1 VIVQMKRN
9 LRSHI
14 SIIRS
19 TRNTRSTKRSTKSI
33 TLPSLKS
40 AKVRKRG
47 RALKRGSQARIEATG
62 DNIIGVKESLC
73 LPRPAKCFLLLLPN
87 LKERMGIL
95 PANIMEALATNR
107 VEMTIIEV
115 MNIEEG
121 FNLPTNNR
129 ASIQNLTM
137 KRASIVTT
145 ITILEAGVRDPTLI
159 VEGQAVETLINS
171 SNNRLSSQKSSA
183 DSPISVSILVS
194 LILIL

>member
-1 VIVQMKRN
+1 MKRN

-62 DNIIGVKESLC
+62 DNIIGVKESLF
-73 LPRPAKCFLLLLPN
+73 LPRPAKCFLLLLLPN

-107 VEMTIIEV
+107 VEMTTIEV
-115 MNIEEG
+115 MNIEVG
-121 FNLPTNNR
+121 FNLPTNSR

-145 ITILEAGVRDPTLI
+145 ITLLEVGVRDPTLI